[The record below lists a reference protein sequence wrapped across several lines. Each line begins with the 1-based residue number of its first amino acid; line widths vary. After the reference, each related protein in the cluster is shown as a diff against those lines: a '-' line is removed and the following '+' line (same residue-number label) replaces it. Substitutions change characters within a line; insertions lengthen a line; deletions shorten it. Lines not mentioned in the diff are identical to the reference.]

1 MVPASPM
8 VFSSRP
14 MSTLL
19 KPVVHAART
28 ALQLAQEEQDKRYFR
43 SRRLKPDHV
52 IEKPWKDAK
61 DPREKWVTIIPL
73 IGMGLG
79 LAAAAALVI
88 QGLFTVQHHKYK
100 LVLDERWET
109 FNTAV
114 WTKESNVGGFG

>member
-19 KPVVHAART
+19 KPVVNAART

-43 SRRLKPDHV
+43 SRKLKPDHV

-73 IGMGLG
+73 IGMGVG
-79 LAAAAALVI
+79 LAAAVALVI
-88 QGLFTVQHHKYK
+88 QGLFTVAHHNYK
-100 LVLDERWET
+100 LVLDERWDT